1 MCGARAALEILEMQP
16 IGNWKGKQI
25 TVVGAGRSGLA
36 AAEVLH
42 QLGAEVLVADQ
53 KPPEQMP
60 ATTIAKLREMGVPL
74 FAPANPENAFYPDTQ
89 LVVTSPGVPKQ
100 NPLLQHALQRGIPIW
115 SEIELAYRLTDLP
128 IVAITGTNGK
138 TTTTLLVAAM
148 LDAGN
153 IPAAPCGNISAD
165 EIKKTL
171 VEAAMQRDAAKA
183 MVLVAEVSSFQLEWT
198 QSFRPKIGVLT
209 NITADH
215 LDRYASLEE
224 YAQTKARL
232 FAYQTAEDFAVLN
245 ADDPVTQTLNI
256 SDFRAQLC
264 WFSAYR
270 EPAGPIAAWR
280 NGDWLFYR
288 SPSTATIRL
297 LSLADF
303 PKSLPGIHSVE
314 NVLAAAITA
323 LLLGANPEAVVEAVR
338 RFKGV
343 PHRMELVA
351 ESEGVIY
358 INNSMCT
365 NIAAA
370 VRSLEALSQPAI
382 VIAGGAEKNLD
393 FAPLTPALVRHAK
406 ALVLIGEAAER
417 MEQTFRK
424 GGFQAIYRAAS
435 LDEAVRM
442 ARALASPGDIVI
454 LSPAC
459 ASFDMFA
466 NFEARGAAF
475 RSAVKTLLKEPKR

>member
-1 MCGARAALEILEMQP
+1 MEPVGC
-16 IGNWKGKQI
+16 WKGKRV

-36 AAEVLH
+36 AAEALH
-42 QLGAEVLVADQ
+42 QLGAAVLVADQ
-53 KPPEQMP
+53 KPLEQLP
-60 ATTIAKLREMGVPL
+60 ATTVAKLREMGVFL
-74 FAPANPENAFYPDTQ
+74 CAPATPENAFYPDTQ
-89 LVVTSPGVPKQ
+89 LVVTSPGVPKG
-100 NPLLQHALQRGIPIW
+100 NPLLQSALQKGIPIW
-115 SEIELAYRLTDLP
+115 SEIELAYRLTNLP

-138 TTTTLLVAAM
+138 TTTTLLIADM
-148 LDAGN
+148 LQQSD
-153 IPAAPCGNISAD
+153 IPAIPCGNISAD

-171 VEAAMQRDAAKA
+171 VEAAMQRN
-183 MVLVAEVSSFQLEWT
+183 VPPNTTLVAEVSSFQLEWT

-215 LDRYASLEE
+215 LDRYASIEE

-232 FAYQTAEDFAVLN
+232 FAYQTPEDFAVLN
-245 ADDPVTQTLNI
+245 ADDPITQTLKTA
-256 SDFRAQLC
+256 DFQAQLC
-264 WFSAYR
+264 WFSAQE
-270 EPAGPIAAWR
+270 EPKGSIAAWR
-280 NGDWLFYR
+280 KGDRLFYR
-288 SPSTATIRL
+288 SSAATATPL
-297 LSLADF
+297 LPITDF
-303 PKSLPGIHSVE
+303 PTSLPGVHSVE

-323 LLLGANPEAVVEAVR
+323 LLLGATPEAIAEAVR

-343 PHRMELVA
+343 PHRMEIVA
-351 ESEGVIY
+351 ESEGVLY

-370 VRSLEALSQPAI
+370 TRVLEALSRPAI

-406 ALVLIGEAAER
+406 ALVLIGEAADR
-417 MEQTFRK
+417 MEQTFRR
-424 GGFQAIYRAAS
+424 GGFQAIHRAAS
-435 LDEAVRM
+435 LEEAVHT
-442 ARALASPGDIVI
+442 AHALASPGDIVI

-475 RSAVKTLLKEPKR
+475 RSAVKALLKEQEP